1 MIPQDRAWKR
11 ATFLHD
17 KFVELDFAIVERP
30 SNSMP
35 GIPYNTPVRIVA
47 VNLTD
52 SRIYAG
58 YPYLAVTV
66 LLPNG
71 EQRTLSGEA
80 LCEGKDAEKKFQLH
94 QAAYSFGK

>member
-1 MIPQDRAWKR
+1 MTSQDRAWKR
-11 ATFLHD
+11 AIFLHD
-17 KFVELDFAIVERP
+17 KFVGLDFAIVERP

-35 GIPYNTPVRIVA
+35 GVPYNTPVRIMGVS
-47 VNLTD
+47 LT
-52 SRIYAG
+52 SSKIYSG
-58 YPYLAVTV
+58 MPYLEVMV